1 MSGPTAV
8 PPAAG
13 IAAPG
18 RNGSG
23 QIRVGDV
30 DRAVPF
36 TAADPTVRT
45 QVDQAYRT
53 KYGRYR
59 SNYVRP
65 MISDTVAETTLQLQ
79 PTIS

>member
-1 MSGPTAV
+1 MGKVLTLRA
-8 PPAAG
+8 
-13 IAAPG
+13 
-18 RNGSG
+18 
-23 QIRVGDV
+23 QVGATTQAESTSLV
-30 DRAVPF
+30 DE
-36 TAADPTVRT
+36 
-45 QVDQAYRT
+45 AYRT